1 LCVHRFGK
9 IGIGRNGDEQ
19 EAGTAIERTISRCH
33 APATDG
39 VAAVRISTDP
49 LPAAQRIPFL
59 REEVGRSLL
68 RLDIAPARDRSFR
81 GEAMLRALPGLRAS
95 IITTS
100 ESTLQRTPEN
110 IQDGNDDFGLV
121 ISLSGKFTAFQRG
134 RDVPLEPGDV
144 IPIASGE
151 PGGLRHAG
159 ASFLGLALP
168 LAALSPLV
176 PNINDTFIRLI
187 PRDHEAVRLLRRYLA
202 ALMED
207 SAGTT
212 PEFGALVV
220 THIRDLIA
228 LAVGAR
234 GEAAVDAAGR
244 GLRAA
249 RIYAIKSD
257 ILANL
262 EDRGLS
268 VDIVAKRQHITPR
281 YVHMLFEGEGITF
294 SQFVLSA
301 RLALAHRMLSD
312 GRNFYLSISV
322 VAYAAG
328 FADLSHF
335 NHCFRRRFG
344 ATPTDVRSR
353 HRS

>member
-1 LCVHRFGK
+1 
-9 IGIGRNGDEQ
+9 
-19 EAGTAIERTISRCH
+19 
-33 APATDG
+33 
-39 VAAVRISTDP
+39 VRISTDP
-49 LPAAQRIPFL
+49 LPEAQRIPFL

-68 RLDIAPARDRSFR
+68 RLDIAPAPDSAFR
-81 GEAMLRALPGLRAS
+81 GEATLRALPGLRAS

-100 ESTLQRTPEN
+100 ETSLQRTSEN

-121 ISLSGKFTAFQRG
+121 ISLSGKMTAFQRG

-168 LAALSPLV
+168 LAPLSQIV
-176 PNINDTFIRLI
+176 PNINDTFIR
-187 PRDHEAVRLLRRYLA
+187 PVSRDHEALRLLRHYLA
-202 ALMED
+202 ALMEG

-212 PEFGALVV
+212 PEFGVLVV

-228 LAVGAR
+228 LVVGAK
-234 GEAAVDAAGR
+234 GDAAVDAAGR

-249 RIYAIKSD
+249 RTHAIKSD
-257 ILANL
+257 IFANL
-262 EDRGLS
+262 EDASLS
-268 VDIVAKRQHITPR
+268 VDIVAKRQQITPR
-281 YVHMLFEGEGITF
+281 YVHMLFEDEGTTF

-312 GRNFYLSISV
+312 RRYFNLNISDI
-322 VAYAAG
+322 AYASG
-328 FADLSHF
+328 FGDLSHF

-344 ATPTDVRSR
+344 ATPTDIRIM
-353 HRS
+353 HR